1 MNTPLANLFDGAG
14 TPTIAMTMD
23 LRERLQ
29 AVEQALATNRQ
40 AVEQTSQTAQDG
52 VTAMNNR
59 LTSQY
64 QRIAKTEDRMM
75 DYAAKLATIEGLV
88 ADIKASTE
96 PMSHIVIALERV
108 ETEVRRL
115 KEVRR
120 RWERTEQKFESIAWT
135 LKVFGPAAV
144 AFWVVLEKLFPGR
157 G

>member
-75 DYAAKLATIEGLV
+75 DYAAKLAVIEGLV
-88 ADIKASTE
+88 ADIKISTE
-96 PMSHIVIALERV
+96 PMGQVVTSLERV
-108 ETEVRRL
+108 EAEVLSL

-120 RWERTEQKFESIAWT
+120 RWERTEQQIDSMLWT

-144 AFWVVLEKLFPGR
+144 AFWVVIEKMFPGR